1 MAINSNKVKFRTKV
15 IFLVVLLFLLGSNML
30 NISNSAQKE
39 ETNTPKTSDVELI
52 DKVYAFTTSNNSLF
66 FDKSLYFEEF
76 TYYYISVMVVT
87 PHQCTMNITLWDP
100 EDDQY
105 ELFYRENMNQGEN
118 SEIPFGT
125 ALGGNYSMLFAV
137 ELEYNLNIRIKIEE
151 GEGCLRH
158 NIDPEAFRDR
168 VLYNVKKFYDGE
180 LIQEYIYLKTDYY
193 YKFYF
198 GRVSA
203 ISAIKSYD
211 VEADYTITCPEDI
224 EYIIYD
230 NKSLPEVTEIISF
243 KFGTAIQGLY
253 SVYLTIYCDVPNV
266 NIAYAVIEGSKI
278 SDIINGTEP
287 EPTNGTDTPSFIV
300 SIPKEWTIGFIS
312 IIGVLVVVVIGVV
325 IYHRKRNVL
334 NLNI

>member
-1 MAINSNKVKFRTKV
+1 MVINKKRINIGSKT
-15 IFLVVLLFLLGSNML
+15 ILLLILMFSLGFNTVNL
-30 NISNSAQKE
+30 SNSIQNE
-39 ETNTPKTSDVELI
+39 GISGPKTSDVELI
-52 DKVYAFTTSNNSLF
+52 DKVYAFTTSNSSLF

-87 PHQCTMNITLWDP
+87 PHQCAMNITLWDP
-100 EDDQY
+100 ENDQY
-105 ELFYRENMNQGEN
+105 DIYYRENMNQGEN
-118 SEIPFGT
+118 SEMPFGT
-125 ALGGNYSMLFAV
+125 ALAGNYSMLFDV
-137 ELEYNLNIRIKIEE
+137 ELEYNLNIRIKIEK
-151 GEGCLRH
+151 GEGCLRN
-158 NIDPEAFRDR
+158 NIDPEAFDDK
-168 VLYNVKKFYDGE
+168 VLYNVKKFYNGE
-180 LIQEYIYLKTDYY
+180 SIQDYIYLKTDYY

-203 ISAIKSYD
+203 ISANKSYD
-211 VEADYTITCPEDI
+211 TIADFTITCPEDI
-224 EYIIYD
+224 EYIIYE
-230 NKSLPEVTEIISF
+230 NKTLPEITEIIF
-243 KFGTAIQGLY
+243 FRFGTAIQGLY
-253 SVYLTIYCDVPNV
+253 SVLLTIYCYVPHV
-266 NIAYAVIEGSKI
+266 NIAYTVIEGSKI

>member
-1 MAINSNKVKFRTKV
+1 MDINSKKGKSRLKT
-15 IFLVVLLFLLGSNML
+15 IFLVILLFSLGCST
-30 NISNSAQKE
+30 IKIGNSAQDE
-39 ETNTPKTSDVELI
+39 RILTPKTSDVELI
-52 DKVYAFTTSNNSLF
+52 DKVYAFTTSNSSLF
-66 FDKSLYFEEF
+66 FDKSLYFKEF
-76 TYYYISVMVVT
+76 TNYYISVMVVT
-87 PHQCTMNITLWDP
+87 PHQCNMNIALWDP

-151 GEGCLRH
+151 GEQCLTDK
-158 NIDPEAFRDR
+158 IDPESFEDN

-180 LIQEYIYLKTDYY
+180 SIQEYIYLKTDYY

-203 ISAIKSYD
+203 ISANKSYD
-211 VEADYTITCPEDI
+211 VEVDYTITCPEDI
-224 EYIIYD
+224 EYIIYE
-230 NKSLPEVTEIISF
+230 NKSLPQVTEIIGF
-243 KFGTAIQGLY
+243 NFGTAIQGLY
-253 SVYLTIYCDVPNV
+253 SVHLTIYCDVPNV
-266 NIAYAVIEGSKI
+266 NIAYTVIKGNKI

-312 IIGVLVVVVIGVV
+312 IIGVLVVIVIGVV

>member
-1 MAINSNKVKFRTKV
+1 MDINSKRIKFGSKV
-15 IFLVVLLFLLGSNML
+15 IILVAVLLSLGFNTI
-30 NISNSAQKE
+30 NVGNSVQNKGTHAPE
-39 ETNTPKTSDVELI
+39 TSDVELI
-52 DKVYAFTTSNNSLF
+52 DKVYAFTTSNRSLF

-87 PHQCTMNITLWDP
+87 PHQCVMNITLWDP
-100 EDDQY
+100 EDSQY
-105 ELFYRENMNQGEN
+105 EIYYRENMNQGEN

-125 ALGGNYSMLFAV
+125 ALGGNYSMLFTV
-137 ELEYNLNIRIKIEE
+137 KLEYSLNIHIKIEE

-158 NIDPEAFRDR
+158 NIDPEAFDDR

-180 LIQEYIYLKTDYY
+180 SIQEYIYLKTDYY

-203 ISAIKSYD
+203 ISANKSYD
-211 VEADYTITCPEDI
+211 IEADYTITCPEDI
-224 EYIIYD
+224 EYIIYED
-230 NKSLPEVTEIISF
+230 KALPEVTEIIGF

-253 SVYLTIYCDVPNV
+253 TVHLTIYCDVPNV
-266 NIAYAVIEGSKI
+266 NIAYTVIKGNKI

-287 EPTNGTDTPSFIV
+287 EPTNGTDTPSFIA
-300 SIPKEWTIGFIS
+300 SIPKEWTIGFMA
-312 IIGVLVVVVIGVV
+312 IIGVLVVIVIGVV

>member
-1 MAINSNKVKFRTKV
+1 MAIKKRKFKLK
-15 IFLVVLLFLLGSNML
+15 IGLLVVLLLSISYSMS
-30 NISNSAQKE
+30 NISNSIQHE
-39 ETNTPKTSDVELI
+39 EISAPKTSDVELI
-52 DKVYAFTTSNNSLF
+52 DKVYAFTTSNSSLF
-66 FDKSLYFEEF
+66 FDKSLFFEEF
-76 TYYYISVMVVT
+76 TNYYVSVMVVT
-87 PHQCTMNITLWDP
+87 PHECAMNITLWDP

-105 ELFYRENMNQGEN
+105 EIYYRENMNQGEN

-125 ALGGNYSMLFAV
+125 ALAGNYSMLFLV
-137 ELEYNLNIRIKIEE
+137 KLEYNLNIRIKIEE
-151 GEGCLRH
+151 GEGCLRN
-158 NIDPEAFRDR
+158 NIDPEVFDDR

-180 LIQEYIYLKTDYY
+180 SIQEYIYLKTDYY

-203 ISAIKSYD
+203 ISANKSYD
-211 VEADYTITCPEDI
+211 VEADYTIICPEDI
-224 EYIIYD
+224 EYIIFE
-230 NKSLPEVTEIISF
+230 NKSLPEVTEIIGF
-243 KFGTAIQGLY
+243 NFGTAIKGLY
-253 SVYLTIYCDVPNV
+253 TVHLTIYCDVPNV
-266 NIAYAVIEGSKI
+266 NIAYTVIEGNKI

-325 IYHRKRNVL
+325 IYHRKRNIL